1 MCWNLTDKVI
11 KYNFKKYY
19 ISFSA
24 ISKRFKGTNNTAGWG
39 EETWQR
45 HWFNVS

>member
-19 ISFSA
+19 ILFSA

-39 EETWQR
+39 EERWQR